1 MENNYRPLFHSDIN
15 ETFVI
20 ETLDLSGATIFTA
33 CTGFYS
39 NALVSCSGDTQII
52 MGTGII
58 SFDGNLYT
66 NDNLTASTVNA
77 STFYSGGTNLFNI
90 IDASTITGGTF
101 NNNIDTLSLFKT
113 NGGVITVTGF
123 TDYYTTGATLIGNTV
138 YFDRTDALSA
148 YTVNLS
154 VYSANTYTTG
164 ITYNNN
170 VIAIT
175 RNDDFSMNTLINSFT
190 GLTISGQLL
199 VESLSAATAWVTTL
213 SANTIS
219 ATTIT
224 TTNDSSFNGVK
235 IGRGSGD
242 HFTNTVIGDDA
253 FVVNTGGT
261 QSTVVGYS
269 ALYNNVSG
277 DSNTA
282 IGYFSLFQNVS
293 GYSNTAIGRTSLM
306 NNIGGFENTGLG
318 QSALFTNS
326 FGSRNTAVGRSA
338 STGNVSGS
346 GNTTAGYYALAANR
360 TGNYN
365 IGLGYLSGRYLYD
378 GINTN
383 IGPNNSI
390 FIGSFIKSL
399 TSGDT
404 NQIVIGYEALG
415 RGSNTIQLGNSAIT
429 ETHIQGLTFLETT
442 PTIDNT
448 QTNLLTRKSN
458 GEIQQRTL
466 TSILSGITD
475 YYVTGG
481 TFSNFTKTLRYTRND
496 NVNIDVILPFRLLN
510 TTSANT
516 SGNSFITIDTIT
528 GVTNNT
534 NVFIVSYITAYK
546 DNVDYGFWKRTLA
559 LNKYSNVVSLIGENV
574 DFDRASSGL
583 TPTSVVFVSNSG
595 NLDIKISG
603 ETAKNYTWSS
613 NWEIIK

>member
-1 MENNYRPLFHSDIN
+1 MENTYKPLYHSDIN
-15 ETFVI
+15 ETFII

-39 NALVSCSGDTQII
+39 NALVSCSGDTQIL

-66 NDNLTASTVNA
+66 NDNLTASTINA

-101 NNNIDTLSLFKT
+101 DNNVDTLSLFKT
-113 NGGVITVTGF
+113 NGDVINVTGF

-138 YFDRTDALSA
+138 YFDRTDVLSA

-199 VESLSAATAWVTTL
+199 VESISATTAWITNL

-224 TTNDSSFNGVK
+224 TSNDSSFNGIK
-235 IGRGSGD
+235 IGRGSD
-242 HFTNTVIGDDA
+242 NHLTNTVVGGEA
-253 FVVNTGGT
+253 FVVNSGGT

-269 ALYNNVSG
+269 ALNNNVSG

-282 IGYFSLFQNVS
+282 IGYFSLFQNIS

-306 NNIGGFENTGLG
+306 NNIDGFENTGLG

-326 FGSRNTAVGRSA
+326 SGSRNTAVGRSS

-346 GNTTAGYYALAANR
+346 GNTTAGYYSLAANR

-378 GINTN
+378 GVNTN

-390 FIGSFIKSL
+390 FICSFIKSL

-448 QTNLLTRKSN
+448 QTNLLTRNSN
-458 GEIQQRTL
+458 GELQQRTL
-466 TSILSGITD
+466 NSILSGITD

-481 TFSNFTKTLRYTRND
+481 TFSNFTKILRYTRND
-496 NVNIDVILPFRLLN
+496 NVSIDVNLPFRLLN
-510 TTSANT
+510 NTSAST
-516 SGNSFITIDTIT
+516 SGNSFTTIDTIT
-528 GVTNNT
+528 GITNNT
-534 NVFIVSYITAYK
+534 NVFVVSYITAYK
-546 DNVDYGFWKRTLA
+546 DNVDYGFWKRTIA
-559 LNKYSNVVSLIGENV
+559 LNKSSNVVSLIGENV

-595 NLDIKISG
+595 DLDIKISG
-603 ETAKNYTWSS
+603 ESSKNYTWTS